1 MRPSFPI
8 TASILLFGPLL
19 GLRPVRAQSPQSG
32 AGETVQAFLRAV
44 HSGFWVEAAGYLYL
58 QDMETI
64 RAEALMS
71 PREPLTV
78 EGMLKS
84 QPEMPLAVAEYYVA
98 QSKRQASTFDRP
110 MFWEFPMVQTRE
122 ALQDLSLE
130 EVAAAWLEGAGW
142 MGRIRTWLR
151 QQGCTV
157 PEEFLEKLRP
167 PSHRFIGVLPLYQ
180 DTTLVVTES
189 PMREFVDGGGPGL
202 EAHFAVTMV
211 VPTPAGFRIRPNR
224 RLIEGQGGLLGLSPE
239 LCPRP
244 KRP

>member
-8 TASILLFGPLL
+8 TVSLLLFGLLL
-19 GLRPVRAQSPQSG
+19 GLRPVQAQPLQPG

-71 PREPLTV
+71 LREPLTV

-84 QPEMPLAVAEYYVA
+84 EPEMPLAVAEYYVA

-110 MFWEFPMVQTRE
+110 LFWEFPLMQSRE
-122 ALQDLSLE
+122 ALQGLSLE
-130 EVAAAWLEGAGW
+130 EVAVAWVEGVGGLGRVRAWLK
-142 MGRIRTWLR
+142 

-157 PEEFLEKLRP
+157 PEAFLDKLRP
-167 PSHRFIGVLPLYQ
+167 PSHRVIGVLPLYQ

-189 PMREFVDGGGPGL
+189 PMREFVDGGPGG

-224 RLIEGQGGLLGLSPE
+224 RLLQGQGALMGLSPE

-244 KRP
+244 QRP